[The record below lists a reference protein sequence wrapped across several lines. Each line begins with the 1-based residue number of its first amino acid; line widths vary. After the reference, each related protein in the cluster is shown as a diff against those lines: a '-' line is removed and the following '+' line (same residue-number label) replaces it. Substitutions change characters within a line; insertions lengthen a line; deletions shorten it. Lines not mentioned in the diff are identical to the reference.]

1 MLGLYGFDKCPQ
13 RSDALAQGQIPRL
26 GDLDLEGLG
35 EREELLKGL
44 GDGAFAGR

>member
-1 MLGLYGFDKCPQ
+1 VTRIDPDRRDL
-13 RSDALAQGQIPRL
+13 L

-44 GDGAFAGR
+44 GDGAFFSFCHPNARACEGRA